1 LAKDA
6 IFFRNIA
13 MSKTFFSRLI
23 GISSF
28 AVALSSV
35 FLSIVSGIGVYIA
48 IISILLS
55 SISLLMK
62 EKVYALSSVIISTV
76 SIFIVSPLPSLG
88 GWPASMLFIIL
99 VPYSIFLMTLS
110 SRFIHIKK
118 TEKQKHDGGSN
129 T

>member
-1 LAKDA
+1 
-6 IFFRNIA
+6 
-13 MSKTFFSRLI
+13 MSKIFFSRLI

-28 AVALSSV
+28 VVALSSI
-35 FLSIVSGIGVYIA
+35 FLSIVSGVGVYIA
-48 IISILLS
+48 IILILLG

-88 GWPASMLFIIL
+88 RWPASMLFIIL

-118 TEKQKHDGGSN
+118 TEKQEHDSGSN